1 MNKIKKWMIILII
14 LMIVTIGIIVLLKL
28 SLKQSQTEE
37 NAMTREESFQKAN
50 QLQKIDDK
58 TEWLQVQNCL
68 NKYCNYSDNL
78 QIIQKIKER
87 GEILEEREEEYNKKI
102 EQQLIH
108 IIPEFVQE
116 TLKITQENVYETIGT
131 KDEIIRVNNI
141 YKSVQ
146 TESSIPYE
154 ETTNI
159 CAYIV
164 EGVFIKKENGSK
176 RDFNMVVLLDY
187 VSNTFAILPDE
198 YIKEE
203 KIDLYEKENIQLYN
217 EELIEKNNDNTFS
230 MVSNVNEEMCQKYF
244 ANYKASL
251 IYDAEFAF
259 TCLDKEYATKR
270 FGQFNNFKNY
280 LQKNEKEINKA
291 ELKKYQVN
299 HYEDDTEYVCVDQF
313 GNLYIFK
320 EQAVLNFT
328 LQLDT
333 YTIPTEKFRKN
344 YQAKDEKNKVM
355 MNIDKWVQ
363 MLNNRDYIAAY
374 NVIDETY
381 RENTFGSQEEFEKI
395 MREKLP
401 LHYEVEY
408 NGFTDE
414 NGTYI
419 QKINLIG
426 IEEQSEDIISISII
440 MQLKEDLDFV
450 MSCSFQE

>member
-14 LMIVTIGIIVLLKL
+14 LMIVLIGTIVVLKL
-28 SLKQSQTEE
+28 SLRQSKTEE
-37 NAMTREESFQKAN
+37 NTMTREESFQKVN
-50 QLQKIDDK
+50 QLQKINDK
-58 TEWLQVQNCL
+58 IEWIQVQNCL
-68 NKYCNYSDNL
+68 NKYGSYSDNL
-78 QIIQKIKER
+78 QIVQKIKES
-87 GEILEEREEEYNKKI
+87 GEILEEKEEEYNKRI

-116 TLKITQENVYETIGT
+116 TLKITQENIYEKIGT
-131 KDEIIRVNNI
+131 KDEIVRINNI

-146 TESSIPYE
+146 TASSIPYE

-164 EGVFIKKENGSK
+164 EGVFIKKEDGSK

-203 KIDLYEKENIQLYN
+203 KLDLYENENIQLYD
-217 EELIEKNNDNTFS
+217 EELIEKNDDNTFS
-230 MVSNVNEEMCQKYF
+230 MISNVNEEMCQKYF
-244 ANYKASL
+244 ANYKESL

-259 TCLDKEYATKR
+259 TCLQKEYATKR
-270 FGQFNNFKNY
+270 FGQLDNFKNY
-280 LQKNEKEINKA
+280 IQKNGEEISQA

-299 HYEDDTEYVCVDQF
+299 NYNDYTEYVCVDQF

-320 EQAVLNFT
+320 EEAVLNFT

-333 YTIPTEKFRKN
+333 YTIPTENFIKN
-344 YQAKDEKNKVM
+344 YQAKNEQNKVM

-363 MLNNRDYIAAY
+363 MLNNRDYRAAY
-374 NVIDETY
+374 SVIDETY
-381 RENTFGSQEEFEKI
+381 RENTFGSQEEFEEI

-401 LHYEVEY
+401 LHYQVEY
-408 NGFTDE
+408 NSFSDE

-419 QKINLIG
+419 QNINLTD
-426 IEEQSEDIISISII
+426 IEAESEDIIQMTII
-440 MQLKEDLDFV
+440 MQLKDDLDFV
-450 MSCSFQE
+450 MSCSFE